1 MASREKTESVSS
13 KSSCNIHVIFR
24 FADWIDI
31 VLMVLGTVGAI
42 GDGMSTNVALV
53 FASKI
58 MNSLGYGQN
67 NHHTFKDE
75 VQKVSHLSIHKNS
88 TLCKFEF
95 LGGLV
100 IRDLL
105 TYKFS
110 WALGQPRDKWSVDFV
125 TRSIFFLYLLYE
137 NKFLNLTS
145 CIDHEMKNELF
156 NRFYGSNNLVNV

>member
-1 MASREKTESVSS
+1 
-13 KSSCNIHVIFR
+13 
-24 FADWIDI
+24 
-31 VLMVLGTVGAI
+31 MVLGMVGAI

-58 MNSLGYGQN
+58 MNSLGYGQH

-75 VQKVSHLSIHKNS
+75 VQKVSHLSIHKIPP
-88 TLCKFEF
+88 CEF

-100 IRDLL
+100 IRVLL

-125 TRSIFFLYLLYE
+125 TRSIF
-137 NKFLNLTS
+137 S
-145 CIDHEMKNELF
+145 CIYYMKTN
-156 NRFYGSNNLVNV
+156 S